1 MRITSR
7 VAWSL
12 LAIGLLFI
20 TQALGYTASAEE
32 LTAGSMM
39 LAGIGE
45 IELKDINALIE
56 KQGKAFEEFKSA
68 NDARL
73 EAVEKKGYAPADT
86 VEKVDKINV
95 ELTTLSKEI
104 AEIMKKSNRPGARS
118 GSGELSSD
126 EVEHKEA
133 FSNYFRKGVDNGLAD
148 LERKALQIGS
158 DPDGG
163 VLVPVEVETMID
175 RIVSKDVAMRR
186 LAQVRVIGS
195 ASYKKPI
202 VTTGA
207 AGGWIGETEDAEETN
222 APKFSEIEFTPG
234 KVYAEPWAT
243 NDMLEDSIIDIESWL
258 ASEVQTTFAELEGDA
273 FINGNGVKKPRG
285 LLTYDAVANA
295 AHAWGKLGYI
305 ASGASGAFH
314 TDEGDA
320 LINLVHALKRA
331 YRNGA
336 SWLMNDLTLAS
347 VRKIKDAND
356 QYIWTPGLQ
365 AGVSDTLL
373 GYPVETDDYM
383 PDVAANSLS
392 VAFGN
397 FTRGYLVVD
406 RRGVAVIRDNLTKKG
421 YTKFHATKRVGGGVQ
436 NFEAIKLLKFAAS

>member
-1 MRITSR
+1 MKITEKIVFAL
-7 VAWSL
+7 VAIIS
-12 LAIGLLFI
+12 LFI
-20 TQALGYTASAEE
+20 ANALGYTASADEIT
-32 LTAGSMM
+32 LGGIA
-39 LAGIGE
+39 LAGVG
-45 IELKDINALIE
+45 DIDVKQINDLLE
-56 KQGKAFEEFKSA
+56 KQGRAFEEFKSA
-68 NDARL
+68 NDKRL
-73 EAVEKKGYAPADT
+73 DELEKKGYAPVDT
-86 VEKVDKINV
+86 VEKVDKINA
-95 ELTTLSKEI
+95 ELTTLGKEI
-104 AEIMKKSNRPGARS
+104 GELLKKSNRPGGRNSNDTLTA
-118 GSGELSSD
+118 D
-126 EVEHKEA
+126 EAEHKEA
-133 FSNYFRKGVDNGLAD
+133 FSAYFRKGIDNGLAD

-163 VLVPVEVETMID
+163 VLVPTEIETMID
-175 RIVSKDVAMRR
+175 RVVGKDVAMRR

-207 AGGWIGETEDAEETN
+207 SGGWIGETEDSVETT

-234 KVYAEPWAT
+234 KLYAEPWAT

-285 LLTYDAVANA
+285 LLTYDTVANA
-295 AHAWGKLGYI
+295 SHTWGKLGYI
-305 ASGASGAFH
+305 ASGAAGAFH

-336 SWLMNDLTLAS
+336 SWLLNDLTLAGI
-347 VRKIKDAND
+347 RKIKDAND
-356 QYIWTPGLQ
+356 NYIWVPGLQ
-365 AGVSDTLL
+365 AGVSDTVL

-383 PDVAANSLS
+383 PDIAANSLS
-392 VAFGN
+392 IAFGN
-397 FTRGYLVVD
+397 FQRGYLIVD
-406 RRGVAVIRDNLTKKG
+406 RRGIAVIRDNLTKKG
-421 YTKFHATKRVGGGVQ
+421 YTKFHTTKRVGGGVQ